1 VSEVLEH
8 YHYLHEIPELG
19 FQEVK
24 TSAYIADQLE
34 KAGLKVT
41 RNINNT
47 TGIVAEIDSG
57 VPGPVLALRADMDA
71 LGHIIDGVPCARHT
85 CGHDGHS
92 SVVLTAATALLQE
105 GAVKR
110 GRLKIL
116 FQPAEELGANDRRWR
131 TG

>member
-1 VSEVLEH
+1 MSEVLEH

-71 LGHIIDGVPCARHT
+71 LGTSLMACRVR
-85 CGHDGHS
+85 
-92 SVVLTAATALLQE
+92 ATP
-105 GAVKR
+105 AVTTVTLR
-110 GRLKIL
+110 SC
-116 FQPAEELGANDRRWR
+116 
-131 TG
+131 

>member
-1 VSEVLEH
+1 VSKVLEH

-57 VPGPVLALRADMDA
+57 AGSGAGTAR
-71 LGHIIDGVPCARHT
+71 GYGCA
-85 CGHDGHS
+85 
-92 SVVLTAATALLQE
+92 
-105 GAVKR
+105 GAHH
-110 GRLKIL
+110 
-116 FQPAEELGANDRRWR
+116 
-131 TG
+131 